1 MTKQGFGKLA
11 TLSEAFEII
20 ENILFDI
27 EEEIISIK
35 NSNGRILSEDII
47 SKINVPDF
55 RKSAMDGFA
64 IIAEDSY
71 GASNTNPQKLKIIE
85 SITAGIVP
93 KKIIKSGECIEI
105 TTGAPL
111 PKNATAVIMVE
122 FTEKNSNDEIIYYKT
137 CAPNENV
144 IQVGSDIKKDTLLFK
159 KGTKL
164 NPRFLGVIAAIGKN
178 KIPVKKKPKIAYFS
192 TGNEIINLDDE
203 LIDGKVY
210 DINTRTIVDSLKEH
224 PCSVK
229 NLGVVK
235 DNLELIKKTINDNI
249 NDVDVLL
256 LSGGSSLGGEDFMVE
271 AVKDLGEVLV
281 HGIAAK
287 PGKPVLIGK
296 VNDKLILGL
305 PGYPTSALSNTY
317 SLVIPALYH
326 LLGSKFSPV
335 KIKAKL
341 SRKIAST
348 IGRYEFLPVKIKMNY
363 AVPVMKGSSSITTM
377 AEADGYVCIDEN
389 TEVVNKN
396 DLVEVNLF

>member
-11 TLSEAFEII
+11 TLPEAFDII
-20 ENILFDI
+20 ENILPKI
-27 EEEIISIK
+27 EDENVPIER
-35 NSNGRILSEDII
+35 SNGRILSEDII
-47 SKINVPDF
+47 TEVNVPSF

-71 GASNTNPQKLKIIE
+71 GASNNNSKKLKIIE
-85 SITAGIVP
+85 SVTAGIVP
-93 KKIIKSGECIEI
+93 KKDLKPSECIEI

-111 PKNATAVIMVE
+111 PKSATAVLMVE
-122 FTEKNSNDEIIYYKT
+122 FTEKKSNDEIIYYKT

-144 IQVGSDIKKDTLLFK
+144 IQIGSDIKKDQILFK

-164 NPRFLGVIAAIGKN
+164 NPRFLGAIAAIGKN
-178 KIPVKKKPKIAYFS
+178 DILVKKKPKIAYFS
-192 TGNEIINLDDE
+192 TGNEIIDSGDE
-203 LIDGKVY
+203 LVEGKVY

-224 PCSVK
+224 PCIVN

-235 DNLELIKKTINDNI
+235 DDLQLIKKTITDNI
-249 NDVDVLL
+249 NEVDILL

-271 AVKDLGEVLV
+271 AVKELGEVLV

-296 VNDKLILGL
+296 VKDKLVLGL

-317 SLVIPALYH
+317 SLVIPVLYN
-326 LLGSKFSPV
+326 LLGSKLIP
-335 KIKAKL
+335 IKTKMKL

-348 IGRYEFLPVKIKMNY
+348 IGRYEFLAVKIDENY
-363 AVPVMKGSSSITTM
+363 AVPVMKGSSSITTLS
-377 AEADGYVCIDEN
+377 EADGYICIDEN
-389 TEVVNKN
+389 TEVVNK
-396 DLVEVNLF
+396 DDIVEVNIF